1 MKCFRLRC
9 YVNNSFLVFHQ
20 GQGSHFWGNFPKT
33 GKLADF
39 WGAIWGIAF
48 FGEIFGEFFEI
59 LVKLDGSTWN
69 LCFNCFCL
77 VLCTFGSTSFS
88 YPEPYLRAVRRG
100 ALAKSKT
107 GNHKN
112 MVRYIYV
119 IRTITFVVANQ
130 MPV

>member
-1 MKCFRLRC
+1 MLRNLSQT
-9 YVNNSFLVFHQ
+9 YTTKTQMIYKMQPRTQAAVEIQN
-20 GQGSHFWGNFPKT
+20 QGSHFWGNFPKT

-77 VLCTFGSTSFS
+77 VLCTFGSTCV
-88 YPEPYLRAVRRG
+88 END
-100 ALAKSKT
+100 K
-107 GNHKN
+107 
-112 MVRYIYV
+112 
-119 IRTITFVVANQ
+119 
-130 MPV
+130 

>member
-1 MKCFRLRC
+1 
-9 YVNNSFLVFHQ
+9 VNAVTQFLKIWICC
-20 GQGSHFWGNFPKT
+20 QGSHFWGNFPKT

-77 VLCTFGSTSFS
+77 VLCTFGSTCV
-88 YPEPYLRAVRRG
+88 END
-100 ALAKSKT
+100 K
-107 GNHKN
+107 
-112 MVRYIYV
+112 
-119 IRTITFVVANQ
+119 
-130 MPV
+130 